1 MIRHWSAVEGDL
13 ARDHGV
19 TAPELARMSTRR
31 FLALIGSLSEQS
43 RFARL
48 WQRTPRRVESPEDI
62 ARITGIP
69 AG

>member
-1 MIRHWSAVEGDL
+1 
-13 ARDHGV
+13 
-19 TAPELARMSTRR
+19 MSTRR
-31 FLALIGSLSEQS
+31 FLALITSLSEQS

-48 WQRTPRRVESPEDI
+48 WQKTPRRVESPEDI